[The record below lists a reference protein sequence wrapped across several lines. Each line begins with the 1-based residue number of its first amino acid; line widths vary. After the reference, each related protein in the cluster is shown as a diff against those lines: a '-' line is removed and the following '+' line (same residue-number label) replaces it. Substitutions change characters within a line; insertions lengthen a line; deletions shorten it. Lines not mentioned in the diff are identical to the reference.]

1 MPLDASPDAAPPLS
15 AGAFNLTAKNI
26 SKALKS
32 APLWLGFSAAHCTYC
47 AVHEPQYSLYAS
59 THAPHLPRLA
69 RVDAAS
75 ERLLQERYEVNEL
88 PALVLAWS
96 STKFTPYA
104 GAHTAAAMA
113 AFADAQLAPASVAVA
128 DAAALTQLLPS
139 APEDVLLVGFFN
151 DLDDETEELDD
162 FREAAA
168 ALRRQR
174 PDAVVRGA
182 HATLTR
188 ALSDAY
194 GPRGKRWIG
203 AAPCAVVLTGAD
215 LAPRAAPYRLD
226 EAAEGGLSLGEW
238 AARAALPDAGELTAA
253 NFGAYAATGLPM
265 LLAFVRPSAD
275 NRALVGALRGVAAR
289 FRGKLLTAHCD
300 GDAHRDRMLA
310 LGLRGGELPQL
321 AFNTKD
327 GRQLPFPAGRTPDEP
342 SLSRF
347 AADFLGER
355 LQTAPELPPRRG
367 PPKQPENYVP
377 RASDAGAVVEVGAA
391 NFSAVALEV
400 GLDVLLHLYSEENCD
415 ACVALVPYYARVA
428 GRLRELGV
436 DSVAV
441 ARMDVGVHP
450 MPQLLSSAHRHPLP
464 TVLMLPAR
472 RKEPPFAFYDGRAH
486 AKHLLLFAQ
495 KHASRPFALPP
506 NPHLTRDE
514 HEAWKQQ
521 VADNL
526 PPEKAEAAYE
536 ALQRETGLGRGEL
549 GLPPRLKDET

>member
-1 MPLDASPDAAPPLS
+1 M
-15 AGAFNLTAKNI
+15 
-26 SKALKS
+26 
-32 APLWLGFSAAHCTYC
+32 
-47 AVHEPQYSLYAS
+47 HEPQYSLYAS

-113 AFADAQLAPASVAVA
+113 AFADAQHAPASVAVA

-151 DLDDETEELDD
+151 DLDDEAEELDD
-162 FREAAA
+162 FARRRRR
-168 ALRRQR
+168 LRRQR

-188 ALSDAY
+188 ALRRVRPAREALDW
-194 GPRGKRWIG
+194 RGAVRCRADGRRRG
-203 AAPCAVVLTGAD
+203 AARSA
-215 LAPRAAPYRLD
+215 YRLD

-355 LQTAPELPPRRG
+355 LPAAVEPPPRRG

-400 GLDVLLHLYSEENCD
+400 GRDVLLQLYSEEGCD

-450 MPQLLSSAHRHPLP
+450 MPPLLSSAHRHPLP

-514 HEAWKQQ
+514 HEAWKEQ

-536 ALQRETGLGRGEL
+536 ALQQETGLGRGEL
-549 GLPPRLKDET
+549 GLPPRQKDET

>member
-1 MPLDASPDAAPPLS
+1 M
-15 AGAFNLTAKNI
+15 
-26 SKALKS
+26 
-32 APLWLGFSAAHCTYC
+32 
-47 AVHEPQYSLYAS
+47 
-59 THAPHLPRLA
+59 
-69 RVDAAS
+69 
-75 ERLLQERYEVNEL
+75 
-88 PALVLAWS
+88 
-96 STKFTPYA
+96 
-104 GAHTAAAMA
+104 
-113 AFADAQLAPASVAVA
+113 
-128 DAAALTQLLPS
+128 
-139 APEDVLLVGFFN
+139 
-151 DLDDETEELDD
+151 
-162 FREAAA
+162 
-168 ALRRQR
+168 
-174 PDAVVRGA
+174 
-182 HATLTR
+182 
-188 ALSDAY
+188 
-194 GPRGKRWIG
+194 
-203 AAPCAVVLTGAD
+203 LTGAD

-265 LLAFVRPSAD
+265 LLAFVRPAAD

-327 GRQLPFPAGRTPDEP
+327 GRQLPFPSGRTPDEP

-355 LQTAPELPPRRG
+355 LPAAVEPPPRRG

-400 GLDVLLHLYSEENCD
+400 GRDVLLQLYSEVGCD

-428 GRLRELGV
+428 GRLRELSV

-450 MPQLLSSAHRHPLP
+450 MPPLLSSAHRHPLP

-472 RKEPPFAFYDGRAH
+472 RKEPPFAFYDGRA
-486 AKHLLLFAQ
+486 
-495 KHASRPFALPP
+495 R
-506 NPHLTRDE
+506 
-514 HEAWKQQ
+514 
-521 VADNL
+521 
-526 PPEKAEAAYE
+526 KAPA
-536 ALQRETGLGRGEL
+536 
-549 GLPPRLKDET
+549 PPRRSTHRGRSRCRPTRTSHATSTKRGRSRSPTICRRRRRRRRTRRCSKRRGSAAASWGCRRGKRTRRDVGLDLE